1 MPRKNEDPA
10 KTEHTKDEQPRTPRK
25 DRPIIV
31 SRQQFNDFAM
41 I

>member
-1 MPRKNEDPA
+1 MPRKSEDPP
-10 KTEHTKDEQPRTPRK
+10 KTENTGDEQRRTPRK